1 MGLKIVNR
9 FYTRTELAR
18 RNIPLPGIYLP
29 TNGPFRVAWLA
40 PFHEILF
47 ITCSLHLMIW
57 PKAGDLCKI
66 AFVVF
71 EIDKCMSRIL
81 ACVQR
86 TAASNG
92 TLIWHFDSDSQ
103 LRRIS

>member
-1 MGLKIVNR
+1 
-9 FYTRTELAR
+9 
-18 RNIPLPGIYLP
+18 
-29 TNGPFRVAWLA
+29 
-40 PFHEILF
+40 
-47 ITCSLHLMIW
+47 
-57 PKAGDLCKI
+57 
-66 AFVVF
+66 
-71 EIDKCMSRIL
+71 MSRIL